1 MARVDDP
8 LGLLPYETLR
18 GQPLAVVLA
27 PGQGVGFAW
36 EGGSLA
42 IPTADPT
49 AVVARVADHDP
60 RWVWWLARE
69 TALPLLEAG
78 VRPRTCWD
86 LGAVARL
93 LWAVRREEPDAVWA
107 AAHGLPI
114 PAPEVRRPAM
124 HGGPSLFE
132 LLDQD
137 ESNEGPIGPA
147 GMLTRP
153 WVNGFWA
160 ADPHAAQQWA
170 ELALQVQQIQAT
182 QLATLADPRA
192 EPRQPPLPLLT
203 ALSESAAA
211 LLAVELGLYGL
222 PLHIPTAEGLLRD
235 IVGERPRDPA
245 HEQALRQVRDDAV
258 LQHAPGDAI
267 DLRSPAQ
274 VRALLGSVGL
284 TLPDTRSWRLEPH
297 AATSPLV
304 AALLTWRK
312 AERVATTYG
321 YSWLDRCVEA
331 GETGGRLRGEWRAS
345 DGAGGRMTA
354 SAGLHNLPTELR
366 SAVRADPDF
375 TFVRADLGQ
384 IEPRVLAAVSGDQ
397 ALAAAAR
404 EEDMYAPVAAAL
416 RCDRPTAKVAVL
428 AAMYGQTSGAAGAAL
443 RDMDRAYPTA
453 MAYLRSAEAAGRE
466 GRDLRTYG
474 GRLLPLQAVVAH
486 AELPQ
491 GAYGRFARNAVIQ
504 GAAAELFKAWA
515 ATVRDGLHQLGG
527 RSGAQIVL
535 CLHDE
540 LLIHVPSEHVDA
552 AVEVLETSLAATT
565 RWWAAGSGVRFV
577 AEIATGPDWASAH

>member
-1 MARVDDP
+1 LFESLDP
-8 LGLLPYETLR
+8 DESDEGP
-18 GQPLAVVLA
+18 
-27 PGQGVGFAW
+27 VGPDGALTRAW
-36 EGGSLA
+36 TNG
-42 IPTADPT
+42 
-49 AVVARVADHDP
+49 
-60 RWVWWLARE
+60 
-69 TALPLLEAG
+69 
-78 VRPRTCWD
+78 
-86 LGAVARL
+86 
-93 LWAVRREEPDAVWA
+93 LWATDA
-107 AAHGLPI
+107 L
-114 PAPEVRRPAM
+114 
-124 HGGPSLFE
+124 
-132 LLDQD
+132 
-137 ESNEGPIGPA
+137 
-147 GMLTRP
+147 
-153 WVNGFWA
+153 
-160 ADPHAAQQWA
+160 AAQRWA
-170 ELALQVQQIQAT
+170 ELALQVQQIQAA
-182 QLATLADPRA
+182 QLAALADPRA
-192 EPRQPPLPLLT
+192 EPRDPPLPLLT

-211 LLAVELGLYGL
+211 LLAVELGLFGL
-222 PLHIPTAEGLLRD
+222 PLDIPTAEKLLAD
-235 IVGERPRDPA
+235 IVGERPRDAA
-245 HEQALRQVRDDAV
+245 HEQLLRQVRDEAV
-258 LQHAPGDAI
+258 LQHAPGDPI

-284 TLPDTRSWRLEPH
+284 DLPDTRSWRLEPH

-304 AALLTWRK
+304 GALLSWRK

-331 GETGGRLRGEWRAS
+331 GATGGRLRGEWRAS

-366 SAVRADPDF
+366 PAVRADPGF

-384 IEPRVLAAVSGDQ
+384 IEPRVLAAVSGDR

-443 RDMDRAYPTA
+443 RDMDRTYPTA
-453 MAYLRSAEAAGRE
+453 MAYLRTAEAAGRE
-466 GRDLRTYG
+466 GRDIRTFG
-474 GRLLPLQAVVAH
+474 GRLLPLQAVVANS
-486 AELPQ
+486 ELPQ

-515 ATVRDGLHQLGG
+515 ATVRDGLHQLDG
-527 RSGAQIVL
+527 RPSAAIVL

-540 LLIHVPSEHVDA
+540 LLVHVPSDQVDA
-552 AVEVLETSLAATT
+552 AVEVLQSSLAATT